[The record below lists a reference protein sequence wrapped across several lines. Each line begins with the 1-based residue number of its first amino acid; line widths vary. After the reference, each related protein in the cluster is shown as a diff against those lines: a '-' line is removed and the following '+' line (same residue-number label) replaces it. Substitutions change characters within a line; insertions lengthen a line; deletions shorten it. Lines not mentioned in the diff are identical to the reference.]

1 MSCLTI
7 LLSPLN
13 LLFFM
18 IVAGLAIGRI
28 RIKSISVGIAGILFA
43 AIFAGFLMNKLIPN
57 ESREIIANAQ
67 STLKT
72 FSKLGTALLV
82 SVIGL
87 KTGFSIKKRSINSM
101 WAFLIGTLV
110 LAQ

>member
-28 RIKSISVGIAGILFA
+28 RIKGISVGIAGILFA
-43 AIFAGFLMNKLIPN
+43 AIFVGFLMIKLFPN
-57 ESREIIANAQ
+57 GNSEIIENAQ
-67 STLKT
+67 STLKI
-72 FSKLGTALLV
+72 FSKLGTALFV

-87 KTGFSIKKRSINSM
+87 QTGFYIKKHSKDSM
-101 WAFLIGTLV
+101 FAF
-110 LAQ
+110 